1 MKTPT
6 PFESKAGVP
15 EARQHH
21 NTDDLFSG
29 LLPAAPAPILPRPGT
44 VKDAALA
51 AIIEGK
57 ITQADFR
64 RSWRL
69 AAYIDELVDD
79 GWAVCSD
86 WITLPGWRDPV
97 KCYWIDLQDGPTRAA
112 VAAYKAQSGQAGFVA
127 PELLGWIVLA
137 AVAGLMLAGGV

>member
-69 AAYIDELVDD
+69 AAYIEDLIED
-79 GWAVCSD
+79 GWSVCSE
-86 WITLPGWRDPV
+86 WVTLPGWRDPV
-97 KCYWIDLQDGPTRAA
+97 KRYWIDLQDGPTRAA

-137 AVAGLMLAGGV
+137 AVAGLMLLGGV

>member
-6 PFESKAGVP
+6 PRNGKAGVP

-21 NTDDLFSG
+21 TTDLFPGS
-29 LLPAAPAPILPRPGT
+29 LPAAPVPILPRPGT

-51 AIIEGK
+51 AIVAGK

-86 WITLPGWRDPV
+86 WITLPGWRDPI
-97 KCYWIDLQDGPTRAA
+97 KRYWIDPQDPATRAA
-112 VAAYKAQSGQAGFVA
+112 VAAYKAQSRQAGFVA

-137 AVAGLMLAGGV
+137 AVAGLLLLGGA

>member
-6 PFESKAGVP
+6 LNEVKAGVP
-15 EARQHH
+15 EARQHDT
-21 NTDDLFSG
+21 TDDLFPG

-51 AIIEGK
+51 AIIAGK

-69 AAYIDELVDD
+69 AAYIDELIDD

-86 WITLPGWRDPV
+86 WITLPGWRDPI
-97 KCYWIDLQDGPTRAA
+97 KRYWIDLQDGPTRAA